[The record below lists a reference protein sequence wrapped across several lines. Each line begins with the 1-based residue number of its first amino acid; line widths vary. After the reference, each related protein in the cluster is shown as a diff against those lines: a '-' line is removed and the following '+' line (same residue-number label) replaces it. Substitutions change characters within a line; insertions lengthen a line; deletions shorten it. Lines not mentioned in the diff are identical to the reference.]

1 MKLIGS
7 CPSCSE
13 KVQSGSTQQLD
24 DVKWVFTPR
33 WLISPQASVFK
44 NTCLFGFDL
53 FTSALC
59 EDEASDAWWLLM
71 GTFLLSVE
79 ESFYKHHPFEVWG
92 PSTGILLRR
101 DFTSATVGLFGS
113 RCWFTCLSWMAE
125 IKKKD
130 SVVGVL
136 EEIFRGLFMLVYRLL
151 IIKLNGFLG
160 ALLRFISAFHYSH
173 NNLLTTARVKG
184 VQESFTRLRI
194 SKHLSVFLSCF
205 LIFHSHTHT
214 SYWKWLAAQTTSQS
228 REMNASLSM
237 FISLK
242 KCIMGKQMH
251 RESRCCPVPLMLRSH
266 RALPI
271 KSPRK

>member
-125 IKKKD
+125 IKKERF
-130 SVVGVL
+130 SCWRTGGNL
-136 EEIFRGLFMLVYRLL
+136 Q
-151 IIKLNGFLG
+151 
-160 ALLRFISAFHYSH
+160 RFIYVGIQTAHYK
-173 NNLLTTARVKG
+173 V
-184 VQESFTRLRI
+184 
-194 SKHLSVFLSCF
+194 
-205 LIFHSHTHT
+205 
-214 SYWKWLAAQTTSQS
+214 KWLFRRIA
-228 REMNASLSM
+228 EIHFCLSL
-237 FISLK
+237 
-242 KCIMGKQMH
+242 Q
-251 RESRCCPVPLMLRSH
+251 P
-266 RALPI
+266 
-271 KSPRK
+271 